1 MNRRNFMQSIA
12 AVLGALPFVG
22 MLRRK
27 KPAGTLTQTDS
38 TAAGEIFISNETW
51 RLGGKW
57 DSVCHFGEKGER
69 WGVRFVSV
77 GGDGQT
83 VETYGNPPRMVL
95 HEHHLD
101 IDLP

>member
-12 AVLGALPFVG
+12 GVLGALPFVG

-27 KPAGTLTQTDS
+27 ESAGVLTRCEDS
-38 TAAGEIFISNETW
+38 EAKELVPSGDTW

-77 GGDGQT
+77 GGEEVDVHAFNVDGQ
-83 VETYGNPPRMVL
+83 
-95 HEHHLD
+95 HAD
-101 IDLP
+101 